1 MSLSWL
7 FTWWNAVY
15 ALPLAFVLVFL
26 AVTSVV
32 SLVMG
37 GLGEL
42 TQGAEAD
49 HDVDLGHEVEHDLEM
64 DADVELDHD
73 LEVEHDV
80 EHEVHAGQNGVGHT
94 HTGGAYQAAAHYAT
108 DPSLLAMALMVLGVG
123 QAPLILLFQVLLLFY
138 GLIGVG
144 LHFALGVTGPGAL
157 LWSLPV
163 TLFLST
169 LGTRLFATAFGKI
182 FRPFETAAVKKDQL
196 SGRTGRVVYDVNE
209 ESGTVHVRDMHGTLH
224 RVRAR
229 SRHGALETGTEII
242 VLGYDP
248 QQQVYE
254 VDDAVAFVN
263 RA

>member
-1 MSLSWL
+1 MSLPWL

-49 HDVDLGHEVEHDLEM
+49 HDVDLGHDVEHDLDV
-64 DADVELDHD
+64 DADVDVDHD
-73 LEVEHDV
+73 LEVHHDGG
-80 EHEVHAGQNGVGHT
+80 HVHT
-94 HTGGAYQAAAHYAT
+94 AACAHG
-108 DPSLLAMALMVLGVG
+108 DPGFLTTALIVLGVG
-123 QAPLILLFQVLLLFY
+123 QAPLILLIQILLLFY

-144 LHFALGVTGPGAL
+144 LHAALNVTGPGAL
-157 LWSLPV
+157 LWSLPA
-163 TLFLST
+163 TLLFSILF
-169 LGTRLFATAFGKI
+169 TRLFAMGFGKI
-182 FRPFETAAVKKDQL
+182 FRPFETQAVKKDQL
-196 SGRTGRVVYDVNE
+196 SGRTGKVVYAVDE
-209 ESGTVHVRDMHGTLH
+209 ENGTVHVRDAHGTLH

-229 SRHGALETGTEII
+229 SQHGVLESGTEII

-248 QQQVYE
+248 QHQVYE
-254 VDDAVAFVN
+254 VDDSVQFVH
-263 RA
+263 RR